1 VRLTWAQDFFD
12 AGDDEVL
19 YSYPPSTVTVEAY
32 RVIVPAAIQCL
43 CKAKKRVSE

>member
-1 VRLTWAQDFFD
+1 MRLTWAHDFFD

-32 RVIVPAAIQCL
+32 TVIVSYVDGCDGVL
-43 CKAKKRVSE
+43 